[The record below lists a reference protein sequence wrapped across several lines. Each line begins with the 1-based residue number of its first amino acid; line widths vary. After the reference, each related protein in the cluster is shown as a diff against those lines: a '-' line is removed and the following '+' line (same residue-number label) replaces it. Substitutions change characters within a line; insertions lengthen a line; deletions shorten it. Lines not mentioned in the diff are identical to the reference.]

1 MADAGGAAP
10 KRVGSR
16 PGGGERS
23 GTVRLCIGNLPYSM
37 TDEGLEE
44 VFAPHGELASARV
57 IIDRDTGRSR
67 GFGFVEYGNDDE
79 GKAAMQPM
87 DGQEVDGLSLRVNE
101 AHERE
106 RR

>member
-1 MADAGGAAP
+1 
-10 KRVGSR
+10 
-16 PGGGERS
+16 
-23 GTVRLCIGNLPYSM
+23 M

>member
-1 MADAGGAAP
+1 
-10 KRVGSR
+10 
-16 PGGGERS
+16 
-23 GTVRLCIGNLPYSM
+23 VRLCIGNLPYSM